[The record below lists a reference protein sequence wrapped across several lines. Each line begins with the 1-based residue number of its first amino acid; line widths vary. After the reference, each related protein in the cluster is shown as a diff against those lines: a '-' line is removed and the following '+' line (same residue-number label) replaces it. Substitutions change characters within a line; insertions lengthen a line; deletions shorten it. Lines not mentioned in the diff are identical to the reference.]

1 MPSKKH
7 AIADDDF
14 EPHQL
19 NVRLPEVCV
28 DYLSYKFDEMDL
40 AASWR
45 VMTKKKKTVVDGIRL
60 ENASWRTWAK
70 TKNNLKTISPQTL
83 NWLKDSDVT
92 WLYGPLHTVIKSTD
106 KEDRFGHPRV
116 ATTEETLGLMTSRPL
131 CTNAPITPQ
140 GLPLKSALKKV
151 TMADLLKRS
160 ATELRQSEAEHE
172 EWLNHQ
178 KQYRQHQKDHQ
189 TQQQQEQQQ
198 EQQQQQQRQQSGDIT
213 LSPTIFSSGRQTKLR
228 FNHHVEQCI
237 ALLDDE
243 TEVRLQPTL
252 PKVSLQESTQR
263 SNSKNVCP
271 RSSIKIIA
279 PARLKHSQPDD
290 IDIDELSPSIKSFT
304 EEDKEILPE
313 VIVPE
318 QVEHFEAESTAQP
331 KIQDTTKD
339 NGALRECLV
348 GIDQRGSTHWT
359 GNHSL
364 QGNDAQDISESSI
377 FSHFAHWASSYLW
390 PTRSP
395 IPISTGTLTSSSSS
409 LTSSASHHV
418 SNVAPAPA
426 F

>member
-92 WLYGPLHTVIKSTD
+92 WLYGPLHTVIKTTD
-106 KEDRFGHPRV
+106 EDDRFAHPRV
-116 ATTEETLGLMTSRPL
+116 ATAEETLGLMTSRPL
-131 CTNAPITPQ
+131 CPNAPITPQ

-160 ATELRQSEAEHE
+160 ATELRQNEAEHE

-178 KQYRQHQKDHQ
+178 KHYRHQI
-189 TQQQQEQQQ
+189 QQKE
-198 EQQQQQQRQQSGDIT
+198 EVGDT
-213 LSPTIFSSGRQTKLR
+213 LSPIFVAGRHTKLR

-237 ALLDDE
+237 ALPDDE
-243 TEVRLQPTL
+243 NEIRPQAMV
-252 PKVSLQESTQR
+252 KVSLEETPKTSAKTA
-263 SNSKNVCP
+263 CP

-290 IDIDELSPSIKSFT
+290 LDSDELSPSIRSFT
-304 EEDKEILPE
+304 EDKPSE
-313 VIVPE
+313 VMISE
-318 QVEHFEAESTAQP
+318 QINDKAGVIDSE
-331 KIQDTTKD
+331 QDPD
-339 NGALRECLV
+339 NNDDDLRECLA
-348 GIDQRGSTHWT
+348 GIDQRGSTHWK
-359 GNHSL
+359 GHSG
-364 QGNDAQDISESSI
+364 QQKDPQDISEASI
-377 FSHFAHWASSYLW
+377 FSHIAHWASSYLW
-390 PTRSP
+390 PGRAP

-409 LTSSASHHV
+409 LVSGTSHHV
-418 SNVAPAPA
+418 PNVPAPA